1 MRRTISRRRFL
12 EAGSLVAASAALPD
26 RMKALAGILPAAALT
41 EFGYGDVALAS
52 ELHERQLTGSHAVLM
67 GLNDDELLKP
77 FRLMAGKDAP
87 GRDIGGWY
95 RYDPN
100 YQAAKD
106 DAGFAPAHCFGQWVS
121 ALARG
126 YAIAGSP
133 ETREKVLRLNRL
145 LGEAISGDYFEKTR
159 FPAYSYDKL
168 VCGLIDAHTFAGDP
182 EAFSIL
188 DKVTDTALPQ
198 LPGKAIERDVQWRPG
213 KDYSYGWDESYT
225 MPENLFLAAQRGA
238 GTRYREMA
246 SQYLMDRTFFDPLSE
261 NKNVFAKR
269 HAYSTVNSLSSGMQA
284 YLAAGSEKHLLAVK
298 NAYEMLLAQSFATG
312 GWGPDEQLR
321 APDSN
326 DLLASLTK
334 THNSFETPCGA
345 YAHFKLTRYLLR
357 ATRDSRY
364 GDSMERVMY
373 NTVLGSNPLE
383 ANGAAFYYSDYNFQ
397 GKRVY
402 SDHVWPCCSG
412 TLPQIAADYRI
423 SAYFRD
429 GSDVYVNLYVPS
441 TLRWTEDGKQ
451 FSLAQE
457 GSYPQEDTVRIK
469 LTAPHAAKFALLL
482 RIPAWAEGASVL
494 VNGNAAPG
502 SVAADGFFRV
512 ERKWQGGDTVS
523 LRLPM
528 TVRLEAID
536 ARHPET
542 VALMCGPLVL
552 FAMGME
558 KSSLSRKQLLAAR
571 QVEANRWLA
580 EYAAGSLKLAPF
592 TEVGDSAYS
601 TYLRVEG

>member
-1 MRRTISRRRFL
+1 M
-12 EAGSLVAASAALPD
+12 VAAGAL
-26 RMKALAGILPAAALT
+26 LPHRLRALT
-41 EFGYGDVALAS
+41 GAAPLAEFGYADVALAS
-52 ELHERQLTGSHAVLM
+52 APQEQQLVRSHAVLM
-67 GLNDDELLKP
+67 ALTDDELLRP

-100 YQAAKD
+100 YQVGKD

-126 YAIAGSP
+126 YAITGSA
-133 ETREKVLRLNRL
+133 ETREKVLRLNQL
-145 LGEAISGDYFEKTR
+145 LGEAISGDYFDKTR

-168 VCGLIDAHTFAGDP
+168 VCGLIDAHAFAGDP
-182 EAFSIL
+182 QAFAIL
-188 DKVTDTALPQ
+188 DKVTDTALPH

-213 KDYSYGWDESYT
+213 KDFSYGWDESYT
-225 MPENLFLAAQRGA
+225 MPENLYLAAQRGA
-238 GTRYREMA
+238 GPRYREMA
-246 SQYLMDRTFFDPLSE
+246 SAYLMDATFFDPLSE
-261 NKNVFAKR
+261 NKNVLAKR

-284 YLAAGSEKHLLAVK
+284 YLAGGSEKHLLAVK

-321 APDSN
+321 APDS
-326 DLLASLTK
+326 DDVFLSLTK

-364 GDSMERVMY
+364 GDSMERVMH
-373 NTVLGSNPLE
+373 NTVLGSKPLE
-383 ANGAAFYYSDYNFQ
+383 PDGAAFYYSDYNFN

-402 SDHVWPCCSG
+402 SDHVWPCCAG

-429 GSDVYVNLYVPS
+429 GSDVYVNLYLPS
-441 TLRWTEDGKQ
+441 TLRWMEGGKQ
-451 FSLAQE
+451 FSLEQA
-457 GSYPQEDTVRIK
+457 GSYPLEDTVRMK
-469 LTAPHAAKFALLL
+469 VTAPHAAKFAVAL
-482 RIPAWAEGASVL
+482 RIPEWADGASVA
-494 VNGNAAPG
+494 VNGKAAPG
-502 SVAADGFFRV
+502 PVTAGAFFRV
-512 ERKWQGGDTVS
+512 ERKWQGGDTIS
-523 LRLPM
+523 LTLPM
-528 TVRLEAID
+528 APRLEAVN

-542 VALMCGPLVL
+542 VAVMRGPLVL
-552 FAMGME
+552 FALGAD
-558 KSSLSRKQLLAAR
+558 KPSFSRKQLLAVR
-571 QVEANRWLA
+571 QIEASQWLA
-580 EYAAGSLKLAPF
+580 ESAAGSVKFAPF
-592 TEVGDSAYS
+592 TAVGDSAYS

>member
-1 MRRTISRRRFL
+1 MR
-12 EAGSLVAASAALPD
+12 G
-26 RMKALAGILPAAALT
+26 LAGQTPLA

-52 ELHERQLTGSHAVLM
+52 ALHERQLTESHAVLT
-67 GLNDDELLKP
+67 GLGDDELLKP

-95 RYDPN
+95 RYAPN
-100 YQAAKD
+100 YQVGKD

-126 YAIAGSP
+126 YSITGSA
-133 ETREKVLRLNRL
+133 ETREKVLRLNQM
-145 LGEAISGDYFEKTR
+145 LGDAISGAYFEKTR

-168 VCGLIDAHTFAGDP
+168 VCGLIDAQAFAGDP
-182 EAFSIL
+182 EAFAIL
-188 DKVTDTALPQ
+188 DKVTGTALPH
-198 LPGKAIERDVQWRPG
+198 LPGRAIERDVQWRPG
-213 KDYSYGWDESYT
+213 KDFSYGWDESYT
-225 MPENLFLAAQRGA
+225 LPENLYLAAQRGA
-238 GTRYREMA
+238 GPRYREMA
-246 SQYLMDRTFFDPLSE
+246 SAYLMDATFFDPLSE
-261 NKNVFAKR
+261 NKNVLAKR

-298 NAYEMLLAQSFATG
+298 NAYDMLLAQSFATG

-321 APDSN
+321 APDS
-326 DLLASLTK
+326 DDVFLSLTN

-373 NTVLGSNPLE
+373 NTVLGSKPLE
-383 ANGAAFYYSDYNFQ
+383 PNGAAFYYSDYNFQ
-397 GKRVY
+397 GWRVY

-429 GSDVYVNLYVPS
+429 GSGVYVNLYVPS
-441 TLRWTEDGKQ
+441 TLRWMEGGRQ
-451 FSLAQE
+451 FSLEQA
-457 GSYPQEDTVRIK
+457 GNYPLEDTVRMK
-469 LTAPHAAKFALLL
+469 VTAPHAAKFAVVL
-482 RIPAWAEGASVL
+482 RIPEWAEGASVA
-494 VNGNAAPG
+494 VNGRAAPG
-502 SVAADGFFRV
+502 SVAAGAFFRV
-512 ERKWQGGDTVS
+512 ERKWQGGDTIS
-523 LRLPM
+523 LTLPM
-528 TVRLEAID
+528 APRLEAID

-542 VALMCGPLVL
+542 VALMRGPLVL
-552 FAMGME
+552 FALGTE
-558 KSSLSRKQLLAAR
+558 KPALSRKQLLAAR
-571 QVEANRWLA
+571 QVEPNQWLA
-580 EYAAGSLKLAPF
+580 ESAAGSLKLAPF
-592 TEVGDSAYS
+592 TEVGDSGYS

>member
-1 MRRTISRRRFL
+1 MKGL
-12 EAGSLVAASAALPD
+12 AEATPLG
-26 RMKALAGILPAAALT
+26 
-41 EFGYGDVALAS
+41 EFGYSDVALAS
-52 ELHERQLTGSHAVLM
+52 GLHDRQLTGSHAVLL
-67 GLNDDELLKP
+67 GLGDDELLKP
-77 FRLMAGKDAP
+77 FRMMAGVDAP

-100 YQAAKD
+100 YQVGKD

-126 YAIAGSP
+126 YAITGAA

-182 EAFSIL
+182 EAFAIL
-188 DKVTDTALPQ
+188 DKVTDTATPH

-213 KDYSYGWDESYT
+213 KDFSYGWDESYT

-238 GTRYREMA
+238 GPRYREMA
-246 SQYLMDRTFFDPLSE
+246 SAYLMDATFFDPLSE
-261 NKNVFAKR
+261 NKNVLAKR

-298 NAYEMLLAQSFATG
+298 NAYAMLLAQSFATG

-321 APDSN
+321 APESD
-326 DLLASLTK
+326 DVFLSLTK

-373 NTVLGSNPLE
+373 NTVLGSKPLE
-383 ANGAAFYYSDYNFQ
+383 PDGAAFYYSDYNFN

-412 TLPQIAADYRI
+412 TLPQIAADYRV
-423 SAYFRD
+423 STYFRD
-429 GSDVYVNLYVPS
+429 GSDIYVNLYIPS
-441 TLRWTEDGKQ
+441 RLRWVEDGKQ
-451 FSLAQE
+451 LSLEQT
-457 GSYPQEDTVRIK
+457 GSYPLEDTVQMK
-469 LTAPHAAKFALLL
+469 VTSPHAVKFALAL
-482 RIPAWAEGASVL
+482 RIPEWAEGATVS
-494 VNGNAAPG
+494 VNGKAVPG
-502 SVAADGFFRV
+502 PVAAGAFFRL
-512 ERKWQGGDTVS
+512 ERRWKGGDMVS

-528 TVRLEAID
+528 TPRLEAING
-536 ARHPET
+536 RHPET
-542 VALMCGPLVL
+542 VAVMRGPQVL
-552 FAMGME
+552 FALGTDRPT
-558 KSSLSRKQLLAAR
+558 LSRTQLLAAR
-571 QVEANRWLA
+571 QVEANQWLA
-580 EYAAGSLKLAPF
+580 EGAGGSVKLAPF